1 MAKDIKTWF
10 AYLKN
15 IYSPFLSDPP
25 PSETCCKLHA
35 VLLGIV
41 YSRES
46 FQEPRFS
53 VLKKTTCTVLPCK
66 TTNGN

>member
-25 PSETCCKLHA
+25 PLRDMLQVTCRVIGDSILQRVFSGA
-35 VLLGIV
+35 PVFR
-41 YSRES
+41 S
-46 FQEPRFS
+46 QEDH
-53 VLKKTTCTVLPCK
+53 VHCVTM
-66 TTNGN
+66 